1 MPSADCEHN
10 YLALTCALMTTS
22 GALSKSRTYVLLFVM
37 QTLAILIVVLNVI
50 PIYDALI
57 ASVGVQLRRLPQSP
71 LLLMASVV
79 LFHCA
84 YWFRLLRV
92 PLVINYR
99 NLLLSHLV
107 LFVGRLSFI
116 FGTAFFAMIV
126 FRHLPAMVTIPN
138 PGVLG
143 VRIVWTLLILF
154 SLYCYAAELER
165 LGVALRS

>member
-1 MPSADCEHN
+1 MRA
-10 YLALTCALMTTS
+10 S
-22 GALSKSRTYVLLFVM
+22 GTLSKSRSYVLLFAM
-37 QTLAILIVVLNVI
+37 QTLAILIVILNMI

-57 ASVGVQLRRLPQSP
+57 ASVGVQLRRLPESP

-92 PLVINYR
+92 PLVVNYR
-99 NLLLSHLV
+99 SLVLSHVV

-138 PGVLG
+138 PGVLA
-143 VRIVWTLLILF
+143 VRIVWTLFMLF
-154 SLYCYAAELER
+154 SLYCYATELER
-165 LGVALRS
+165 VGVALRS